1 MHYENRHKPKNIPY
15 TLAYRYRKDVAQ
27 NEPILIAPSAAVG
40 ESHGSSVSSTT
51 GAGEAA
57 ATLLTAGVVVVK
69 LAEKWCSSRAA
80 YSDGINKLHSI
91 GFYL

>member
-40 ESHGSSVSSTT
+40 ESHTV
-51 GAGEAA
+51 
-57 ATLLTAGVVVVK
+57 LRRHRQQW
-69 LAEKWCSSRAA
+69 LAKQQC
-80 YSDGINKLHSI
+80 
-91 GFYL
+91 